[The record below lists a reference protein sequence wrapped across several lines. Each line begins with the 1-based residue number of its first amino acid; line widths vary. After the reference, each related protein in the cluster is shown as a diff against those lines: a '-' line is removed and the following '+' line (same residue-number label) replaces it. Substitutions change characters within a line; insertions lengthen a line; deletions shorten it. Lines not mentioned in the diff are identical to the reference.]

1 MERNVRPFSK
11 FQRGLDLLIQDL
23 EERRKRGQ
31 TNFSSELLHIQRLLN
46 LSGRVEVDPESQ
58 VLFQRLSSLGASTF
72 QNRRKR

>member
-1 MERNVRPFSK
+1 
-11 FQRGLDLLIQDL
+11 
-23 EERRKRGQ
+23 
-31 TNFSSELLHIQRLLN
+31 